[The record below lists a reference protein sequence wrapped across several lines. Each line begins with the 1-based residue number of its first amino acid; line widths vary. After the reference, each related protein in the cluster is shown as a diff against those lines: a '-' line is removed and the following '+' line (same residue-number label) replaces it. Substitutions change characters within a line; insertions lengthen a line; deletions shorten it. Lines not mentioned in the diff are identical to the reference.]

1 MSESAGS
8 PTFRCSIERNGTEAT
23 LLAQGEIDLASS
35 PELRR
40 ELHSLLDDGVNRITL
55 DLDAVSFID
64 SSGLG
69 VLVGVLKRIEET
81 PDDGCGL
88 ELRNL
93 KGPVLKVFEIT
104 GLQQVFVVA
113 D

>member
-8 PTFRCSIERNGTEAT
+8 LTFECSIDRNGVRAT
-23 LLAQGEIDLASS
+23 LRVCGEIDLASS
-35 PELRR
+35 PQLRR
-40 ELHSLLDDGVNRITL
+40 ELNSLLDDGVKRIAL
-55 DLDAVSFID
+55 DLDEVTFID

-69 VLVGVLKRIEET
+69 VLVGVLKRIAET
-81 PDDGCGL
+81 PDDCTL

-104 GLQQVFVVA
+104 GLHQVFVVA